1 MYGPCESVFLHGKKK
16 KNCDLIFFFFLRREI
31 LIGVRQQWEIM
42 LLLLSPIVTSFT
54 SKDAGP
60 SLSNAFPVLHVAV
73 I

>member
-1 MYGPCESVFLHGKKK
+1 MYGPCESVFLHEK
-16 KNCDLIFFFFLRREI
+16 KNCDFIIFFLRREI
-31 LIGVRQQWEIM
+31 FIGVRQQWEIM